1 MGEIHPLLSI
11 PCDAKLGPAM
21 SNLNERQRAFVVAM
35 VEMGGIN
42 FTRAALAAGY
52 GNGKTDAAA
61 VQGNRL
67 AHDENII
74 AAIHEEA
81 YRRLRSG
88 NIMAVQT
95 LLEIADNQTA
105 ENKDRLKACEMI
117 LNRSGIPA
125 TTEHL
130 VKVERA
136 DMSEEVMIKRIRQL
150 AEKQGIDPV
159 KLLGTTAVPVDAEF
173 SVIKTEAVESAHDDD
188 TSEEDNLADIF

>member
-1 MGEIHPLLSI
+1 MHPLLTI
-11 PCDAKLGPAM
+11 TPDAKLGPAM
-21 SNLNERQRAFVVAM
+21 SNLNKNQRGFVIAM

-52 GNGKTDAAA
+52 GNGNAESAS

-95 LLEIADNQTA
+95 LLEIADDRGA
-105 ENKDRLKACEMI
+105 EPKDRLKACEMI
-117 LNRSGIPA
+117 LNRAGLPA
-125 TTEHL
+125 TTEHT
-130 VKVERA
+130 VKVEHH
-136 DMSEEVMIKRIRQL
+136 DMTDEAKVKRIMVL
-150 AEKQGIDPV
+150 SAKLGIDPA
-159 KLLGTTAVPVDAEF
+159 KLLGNAVDAEF
-173 SVIKTEAVESAHDDD
+173 KEVPAEDDL
-188 TSEEDNLADIF
+188 SDIM

>member
-1 MGEIHPLLSI
+1 MSEIHPLLSI
-11 PCDAKLGPAM
+11 PSDAKLGPAM

-95 LLEIADNQTA
+95 LLEIADDHAA

-150 AEKQGIDPV
+150 AQKQGIDPV
-159 KLLGTTAVPVDAEF
+159 KLLGSAAAPVDAEF
-173 SVIKTEAVESAHDDD
+173 SVIKPESEHG
-188 TSEEDNLADIF
+188 EPEDNLEDIF